1 VASIVEN
8 AKALGAA
15 LAARGFDLVSGGTDN
30 HLLLVDLTSKGVSG
44 RPAAEALDRAGIVC
58 NRNAIPFDPRKP
70 MDPSGIR
77 LGTPAVTTRGLGV
90 SHMEAIAGW
99 IDGGVDAAGRGDE
112 DALARIRG
120 EVRELAL
127 AFPPPA

>member
-1 VASIVEN
+1 
-8 AKALGAA
+8 
-15 LAARGFDLVSGGTDN
+15 VSGGTDN
-30 HLLLVDLTSKGVSG
+30 HLLLVDVTAKGVSG
-44 RPAAEALDRAGIVC
+44 RVAAEALDRAGIVC

-77 LGTPAVTTRGLGV
+77 LGTPAVTTRGMGV
-90 SHMEAIAGW
+90 AEMAAVAAW
-99 IDGGVDAAGRGDE
+99 IEQAVDAAGRQDE
-112 DALARIRG
+112 DALARIRD